1 VKPEMSAKM
10 TVARRR
16 SSAGAAAAGVGPA
29 VAAASSEVPQL
40 PQNFAPS
47 AFVALHVGHARTS
60 PVPQLVQNFWSASF
74 SWPHA
79 GQLYRSITASHSLLC
94 SAPVTAPDVIAVG
107 DVMVDARVEAEALR
121 RGGHVAGQV
130 RLRPGGSAANAAA
143 WARSAGVTA
152 AVVGRVG
159 DDFAGRALRAELAA
173 RGVEAL
179 LALDPD
185 APTGVVLALA
195 ETLVAERG
203 ATARLRPDDVPAPLA
218 AGAVLVS
225 GYVLLQE
232 DSGPAAEAA
241 LERAAG
247 PWRAVDA
254 ASAPLLEAYGRERFF
269 AATAAASVLLVNE
282 DEAFVLTDEEPE
294 LAARA
299 LADLYPLVC
308 VKQGA
313 QGAVAC
319 FEGRL
324 ERAEAP
330 AVAVVDPLGAGDA
343 FAGVLLAGLA
353 RGRPLDEALRDSC
366 RAGAAAA
373 GAAESWP
380 AA

>member
-1 VKPEMSAKM
+1 MKPEMSAKT
-10 TVARRR
+10 TVASRR
-16 SSAGAAAAGVGPA
+16 SSAGAAGATSAVA
-29 VAAASSEVPQL
+29 VAASAVPQL

-47 AFVALHVGHARTS
+47 AFVALQVGHRRTS
-60 PVPQLVQNFWSASF
+60 EAPQLVQNFWSASF

-79 GQLYRSITASHSLLC
+79 GQLYRSVTASHSLLC
-94 SAPVTAPDVIAVG
+94 SAPVAAPDVIAVG

-121 RGGHVAGQV
+121 DGGHVAGQV

-143 WARSAGVTA
+143 WARTAGATA

-159 DDFAGRALRAELAA
+159 DDFAGRALRAELAR

-179 LALDPD
+179 LALDPE
-185 APTGVVLALA
+185 ASTGVVLALGEA
-195 ETLVAERG
+195 LVAERG
-203 ATARLRPDDVPAPLA
+203 ATARLEPEDVPAPLE

-232 DSGPAAEAA
+232 DSGPAGRVA
-241 LERAAG
+241 LERASS

-254 ASAPLLEAYGRERFF
+254 ASAGLLEAYGRERFF

-299 LADLYPLVC
+299 LADLYRLVC
-308 VKQGA
+308 VKRGA

-330 AVAVVDPLGAGDA
+330 PVAVVDPLGAGDA

-353 RGRPLDEALRDSC
+353 RGRPLRDALRDSC

-373 GAAESWP
+373 AAAESWP
-380 AA
+380 VA